1 MATMSLALQI
11 DFALK
16 LKPNKGGTAL
26 RRSDLTLR
34 RVQLASLPLPLKG
47 ADMLAKS
54 IEAIDAPYKLIAPRL
69 GATQDPSL
77 IKFIEVHFDALTP
90 HLNWFTVELF
100 FQCGVARGLAYLD
113 RHASKRI
120 STQKILADIPGS
132 SRFTSV
138 VMNNAGQT
146 GYVEIQ
152 SKSGFIE
159 NIRRFIAVEA
169 LNAGA
174 STAEVAH
181 LCGVSVRTVQR
192 LQRSGV
198 QAQAQER
205 TS

>member
-1 MATMSLALQI
+1 MTSYCIEDSQEGAL
-11 DFALK
+11 
-16 LKPNKGGTAL
+16 
-26 RRSDLTLR
+26 
-34 RVQLASLPLPLKG
+34 G
-47 ADMLAKS
+47 APAQS
-54 IEAIDAPYKLIAPRL
+54 AETPYKLIAPRL

-77 IKFIEVHFDALTP
+77 VQFIETHFDALSA

-100 FQCGVARGLAYLD
+100 YQCGVARGLAYLD
-113 RHASKRI
+113 RHASRRI

-132 SRFTSV
+132 PRFTSV

-169 LNAGA
+169 LSNGA

-181 LCGVSVRTVQR
+181 LCGISLRTVQR
-192 LQRSGV
+192 LQRIG
-198 QAQAQER
+198 AQ
-205 TS
+205 TTDG

>member
-1 MATMSLALQI
+1 MTSYCIKDDQ
-11 DFALK
+11 
-16 LKPNKGGTAL
+16 
-26 RRSDLTLR
+26 
-34 RVQLASLPLPLKG
+34 KG
-47 ADMLAKS
+47 ALNAPS
-54 IEAIDAPYKLIAPRL
+54 QSAETPYKLIAPRL

-77 IKFIEVHFDALTP
+77 VQFIETHFDALSA

-100 FQCGVARGLAYLD
+100 YQCGVARGLAYLD
-113 RHASKRI
+113 RHASRRI

-132 SRFTSV
+132 PRFTSV

-169 LNAGA
+169 LGNGA

-181 LCGVSVRTVQR
+181 LCGISLRTVQR
-192 LQRSGV
+192 LQRLG
-198 QAQAQER
+198 AQTADG
-205 TS
+205 

>member
-16 LKPNKGGTAL
+16 LKPNKEGTAFPRDNSVF
-26 RRSDLTLR
+26 RRD
-34 RVQLASLPLPLKG
+34 RVTSYCIDDSQSSVLEKPHQD
-47 ADMLAKS
+47 ADT
-54 IEAIDAPYKLIAPRL
+54 PYRLIAPRL
-69 GATQDPSL
+69 DATQDPGL
-77 IKFIEVHFDALTP
+77 VQFIEAHFEALSP

-100 FQCGVARGLAYLD
+100 FQCGVAPGLAYLD
-113 RHASKRI
+113 RHASKRV

-132 SRFTSV
+132 ARFTSV

-169 LNAGA
+169 LTAGA

-181 LCGVSVRTVQR
+181 LCGISLRTVQR
-192 LQRSGV
+192 LQRLGV
-198 QAQAQER
+198 QGRDRA
-205 TS
+205 

>member
-1 MATMSLALQI
+1 MTSH
-11 DFALK
+11 
-16 LKPNKGGTAL
+16 
-26 RRSDLTLR
+26 
-34 RVQLASLPLPLKG
+34 PLPLKG
-47 ADMLAKS
+47 ADMLVKS

>member
-1 MATMSLALQI
+1 MTSYCIEDSQGDALDGRPQNL
-11 DFALK
+11 D
-16 LKPNKGGTAL
+16 T
-26 RRSDLTLR
+26 
-34 RVQLASLPLPLKG
+34 
-47 ADMLAKS
+47 
-54 IEAIDAPYKLIAPRL
+54 PYRLIAPRL
-69 GATQDPSL
+69 GAAQDPSL
-77 IKFIEVHFDALTP
+77 VQFIETHFDALSP

-113 RHASKRI
+113 RHASRRI
-120 STQKILADIPGS
+120 STQKILEDIPS
-132 SRFTSV
+132 SPRFTSV

-181 LCGVSVRTVQR
+181 LCGISLRTVQR
-192 LQRSGV
+192 LQRVG
-198 QAQAQER
+198 AQGR
-205 TS
+205 TED

>member
-1 MATMSLALQI
+1 MTSYCIDDGQMETLAEPPQS
-11 DFALK
+11 A
-16 LKPNKGGTAL
+16 
-26 RRSDLTLR
+26 
-34 RVQLASLPLPLKG
+34 
-47 ADMLAKS
+47 
-54 IEAIDAPYKLIAPRL
+54 DAPYKLIAPKL
-69 GATQDPSL
+69 DATQDPSL
-77 IKFIEVHFDALTP
+77 VQFIEAHFDALSP

-113 RHASKRI
+113 RHASRRI
-120 STQKILADIPGS
+120 STQKVLADIPGS
-132 SRFTSV
+132 PRFTSV

-181 LCGVSVRTVQR
+181 LCGISLRTVQR
-192 LQRSGV
+192 LQRVG
-198 QAQAQER
+198 AQDRRGGA

>member
-1 MATMSLALQI
+1 MTSYCIEDRQ
-11 DFALK
+11 
-16 LKPNKGGTAL
+16 
-26 RRSDLTLR
+26 SDILEEPP
-34 RVQLASLPLPLKG
+34 QG
-47 ADMLAKS
+47 A
-54 IEAIDAPYKLIAPRL
+54 DAPYKLIAPRL
-69 GATQDPSL
+69 DSTQDPTL
-77 IKFIEVHFDALTP
+77 VQFIENHFDALSP

-113 RHASKRI
+113 QHASRRI

-132 SRFTSV
+132 ARFTSV

-169 LNAGA
+169 LSAGA

-181 LCGVSVRTVQR
+181 LCGISLRTVQR
-192 LQRSGV
+192 LQRLG
-198 QAQAQER
+198 AHGRDEA
-205 TS
+205 

>member
-1 MATMSLALQI
+1 MATLSLALQI
-11 DFALK
+11 DFTLK
-16 LKPNKGGTAL
+16 LKPNKEGTAPL
-26 RRSDLTLR
+26 RITTIYGRD
-34 RVQLASLPLPLKG
+34 RVTSY
-47 ADMLAKS
+47 S
-54 IEAIDAPYKLIAPRL
+54 IGEAQNKLLEKCVQGTDTPYKLIAPRL
-69 GATQDPSL
+69 GAAQDPSL
-77 IKFIEVHFDALTP
+77 VQFIETHFDALTP

-113 RHASKRI
+113 RYASRRI

-132 SRFTSV
+132 PRFTSV

-169 LNAGA
+169 LNAGS

-181 LCGVSVRTVQR
+181 LCGISLRTVQR
-192 LQRSGV
+192 LQRIGV
-198 QAQAQER
+198 QDR
-205 TS
+205 TED